1 MGEDW
6 ENLLNTLLPEDWD
19 EREKLLDECFTKT
32 PREMWNSFLV
42 GNMLK
47 IEEIIFFERHWRQ
60 AIWPLRG
67 LIASLDRNSKK
78 KLDKQYQQLRSFET
92 DNLGSKEEIEQIYHE
107 VLTYLEDTYFQET
120 VFARSTIKE
129 EGEK

>member
-47 IEEIIFFERHWRQ
+47 IEEIIFFERRWRQ

-92 DNLGSKEEIEQIYHE
+92 DNLGSKEEIEQIYQE
-107 VLTYLEDTYFQET
+107 ILSYLQNTYFQGT
-120 VFARSTIKE
+120 VFAKPTVRE